1 MEIRINSVSL
11 GHVSDSL
18 LRDVYDVLTRYAM
31 QFHVDHDHQRLYI
44 VSPVQGNRVYW
55 EIDNRFIPQSLT
67 EKVSASLTQLG
78 FDVRVIVDGEEKRR
92 QQKLWDSSKPSLW
105 LSVLSNRQSVTGMNV
120 NYSLNKKKS
129 SKQLALLLNQN
140 ISKMTDLQVNGAS
153 FEWKNSMNSLIPL
166 TGSEPSMP
174 TVQLACNDFAKMSE
188 RQIEDF
194 TFCITR
200 TLTAFYQQS
209 FLIDVIQ
216 YFLYF
221 QKVPVPLEPEQIM
234 TTASEE
240 IIQVSAVE
248 EKQIYEVQE
257 QVLVQK
263 EEVHPEELQKE
274 MDQIVVEKV
283 AFHQEERQEEV
294 QHKLQEEETAQ
305 QPLNLNEQP
314 KEHEHITSPNL
325 NHSTFSWMQSQMV
338 RRETEN
344 KPESGMTTNSFM
356 GQMNRLAKA
365 NQPQKQ
371 QDEPK
376 SINILTINRQR

>member
-44 VSPVQGNRVYW
+44 VSPVQGNRIYW
-55 EIDNRFIPQSLT
+55 EIDNRFIPQSMT

-78 FDVRVIVDGEEKRR
+78 FDVRVIANGEEKRR
-92 QQKLWDSSKPSLW
+92 QQKLWDQSKPSLW
-105 LSVLSNRQSVTGMNV
+105 LSVLSNRQSANGMTV
-120 NYSLNKKKS
+120 NYSLNKMKS

-140 ISKMTDLQVNGAS
+140 MAKMTDLQVNGAT

-174 TVQLACNDFAKMSE
+174 TVQLACNNFAGMSE

-221 QKVPVPLEPEQIM
+221 QKAPVPLEPEQMM

-240 IIQVSAVE
+240 IIQISVVQ
-248 EKQIYEVQE
+248 EKQIYEEVQE
-257 QVLVQK
+257 QAIVQK
-263 EEVHPEELQKE
+263 EKVQPEEQQKE
-274 MDQIVVEKV
+274 MDQSVVEQV

-294 QHKLQEEETAQ
+294 QHKLQVEEAVQ
-305 QPLNLNEQP
+305 QPITPFEQP
-314 KEHEHITSPNL
+314 EEHVTSPSANL
-325 NHSTFSWMQSQMV
+325 STFSWMQSQMV
-338 RRETEN
+338 RREPEK

-356 GQMNRLAKA
+356 GQMNRLAQA

-371 QDEPK
+371 QNEPK
-376 SINILTINRQR
+376 PINLLTLNRKK